1 MWHLKTLNMSILAII
16 FWIIIALI
24 AYALRDYIIIIAVFV
39 GSFMGIGAL
48 LFWWW
53 FDNPSLGAYIG
64 LFFSTLIGLRYIQQA
79 LGASSSTF
87 FEFIYRII
95 SLPFWFLNRVQ
106 LILTGP
112 WRYIFK
118 YVSIQDNTRNVLRPL
133 LYAIEII
140 LYVVTT
146 PLRLLNA
153 ILYNIFIYGITEIYD
168 LTCEVFF
175 PNNYDEGKGDFW
187 EWIIWFPYRLIKYPL
202 FHGILVIIEGFIWTV
217 NDIFI
222 PTITMYHGTNLEAAQ
237 SIVGSSKRNKSLWS
251 NWLAGTFKASNS
263 ANGWG
268 GLGVYF
274 APSRMIAGWYSVRA
288 GGTPV
293 IIACRVSMGRILNY
307 ALAPTYVE
315 ANVGGS
321 GQHSVLNRYAD
332 QNGYTTAEWWN
343 GSYWEYC
350 MFDWQ
355 NRYNNPWRIRPIYV
369 LNRQTGLAQHIDGGF
384 RHWLFSKAVIDDISR
399 YWSFVGLIYFSAFV
413 TAVAF
418 YILFLYFRQNLLS
431 TTPIKYE
438 PVKEYVVKEPEM
450 NSSSI
455 IEETTIEKTTIEEPV
470 KPVTPSSTPSSSSS
484 YKPEPRKVSNESKKK
499 SNVYEN
505 KRKSSSKQNPTK
517 NKNGFRL
524 EKVDD
529 IPTENNSTKTGFHL
543 EKVDRIPTKE

>member
-1 MWHLKTLNMSILAII
+1 
-16 FWIIIALI
+16 
-24 AYALRDYIIIIAVFV
+24 
-39 GSFMGIGAL
+39 
-48 LFWWW
+48 
-53 FDNPSLGAYIG
+53 
-64 LFFSTLIGLRYIQQA
+64 
-79 LGASSSTF
+79 
-87 FEFIYRII
+87 
-95 SLPFWFLNRVQ
+95 
-106 LILTGP
+106 
-112 WRYIFK
+112 
-118 YVSIQDNTRNVLRPL
+118 
-133 LYAIEII
+133 
-140 LYVVTT
+140 
-146 PLRLLNA
+146 
-153 ILYNIFIYGITEIYD
+153 
-168 LTCEVFF
+168 
-175 PNNYDEGKGDFW
+175 
-187 EWIIWFPYRLIKYPL
+187 
-202 FHGILVIIEGFIWTV
+202 
-217 NDIFI
+217 
-222 PTITMYHGTNLEAAQ
+222 
-237 SIVGSSKRNKSLWS
+237 
-251 NWLAGTFKASNS
+251 
-263 ANGWG
+263 
-268 GLGVYF
+268 
-274 APSRMIAGWYSVRA
+274 
-288 GGTPV
+288 
-293 IIACRVSMGRILNY
+293 MGRILNY

-413 TAVAF
+413 AAVAF

-470 KPVTPSSTPSSSSS
+470 KPVTPSYVSTPSSSSS